1 MLSFTRIS
9 PERHV
14 EPSAERAG
22 SLGEALATISA
33 EFALSRFASKE
44 RVDLAALAAAGS
56 SSGASTL
63 YAQAELI
70 PDDVFAAARAKH
82 AVCAHVLVPGAQA
95 VVALY
100 DAHGPIKGLPPNERA
115 TRLAAASGAPP
126 CDLRGSVFV
135 VRLAVLRGGASEG
148 TSAAATGAD
157 FVPAE
162 LAARE
167 TLEAAQAAN
176 AAFAAQSD
184 VSLEAMQAAVQA
196 AVASMLQAAADGA
209 SAPAARAPEAAA
221 APVAERLSWKDA
233 GAEVIVTVAV
243 PAQTTRADVT
253 VVLKPDSLC
262 ARVRTLPAGE
272 EAVVDGRLFQRIDVD
287 ESNWA
292 LESVVAG
299 APTRALVVTL
309 TKEKQMRWLQLTRR
323 E

>member
-1 MLSFTRIS
+1 
-9 PERHV
+9 
-14 EPSAERAG
+14 
-22 SLGEALATISA
+22 
-33 EFALSRFASKE
+33 
-44 RVDLAALAAAGS
+44 
-56 SSGASTL
+56 
-63 YAQAELI
+63 
-70 PDDVFAAARAKH
+70 
-82 AVCAHVLVPGAQA
+82 
-95 VVALY
+95 
-100 DAHGPIKGLPPNERA
+100 
-115 TRLAAASGAPP
+115 
-126 CDLRGSVFV
+126 
-135 VRLAVLRGGASEG
+135 
-148 TSAAATGAD
+148 
-157 FVPAE
+157 VPAE